1 MENKLASKFLIL
13 PESYVSK
20 YLISIL
26 EQMKVLPRTEKLMLM
41 LMLMLMEAL
50 WSDLSLVEEE
60 LDSPGWHEDALR

>member
-41 LMLMLMEAL
+41 LMEAL

>member
-41 LMLMLMEAL
+41 LMLMEAL

>member
-41 LMLMLMEAL
+41 LMEAL

-60 LDSPGWHEDALR
+60 LNSPGWHEDALR